1 MGLPKGGV
9 SARGVGVCLWGCLP
23 RRRVSAQGVG
33 VCLGGGGVLRTVNIL
48 NLATIFGT
56 NEINTKQ
63 VTITVYQTVAFY
75 PDEKWLAN
83 EFGSFYK
90 VQI

>member
-1 MGLPKGGV
+1 MSAYGGV
-9 SARGVGVCLWGCLP
+9 CPGGGCLP
-23 RRRVSAQGVG
+23 RGWGSAW
-33 VCLGGGGVLRTVNIL
+33 GGGEGVLRTVNIL